1 MCNRYPYCLGWYTPL
16 TRVYAAASIYLIT
29 CAQASHPTC
38 QVVDDAGISSA
49 HITFNQ
55 QQEWDSPEL
64 ASLGWLQR
72 SGIQCHW
79 ENKGYASFDDFLAT
93 LKNSRRKTIRQ
104 VGRQMS
110 LS

>member
-1 MCNRYPYCLGWYTPL
+1 M
-16 TRVYAAASIYLIT
+16 
-29 CAQASHPTC
+29 
-38 QVVDDAGISSA
+38 DDAGISSA

-104 VGRQMS
+104 VGRLS
-110 LS
+110 LSSRATLIMG